1 MAPHLAPR
9 TSHLAQARKA
19 SRPMIL
25 EPWQWALG
33 LLCAGM
39 NGVAKTGV
47 PGLGI
52 LVVPLMLYVVTDPRL
67 SPGVVLP
74 LLCLADLF
82 AVLYYRRHAQWDRVL
97 KLVPWVAV
105 GLGFGMAGLWAV
117 DRLGISD
124 ALLTKVI
131 GAIVLVMI
139 VMQVVRRRAVA
150 KDPAATGDAPSASP
164 LKAALFGTATG
175 FATYIANAAGPVMNL
190 YLLSMALPKSE
201 FMGTGAWFFF
211 IINLVKV
218 PQFVLQERI
227 TIETLWIDLC
237 LVPAVI
243 AGAFLGRWL
252 FTRIPQAVFEKVII
266 GLAFVATIA
275 LFLR

>member
-1 MAPHLAPR
+1 V
-9 TSHLAQARKA
+9 
-19 SRPMIL
+19 IL

-33 LLCAGM
+33 FLCAAM

-82 AVLYYRRHAQWDRVL
+82 AVVYYRRHAQWDRVL

-105 GLGFGMAGLWAV
+105 GLGFGMAGLWAQQ
-117 DRLGISD
+117 RFAISEVV
-124 ALLTKVI
+124 LTQAIAV
-131 GAIVLVMI
+131 IVLAMI
-139 VMQVVRRRAVA
+139 IMQVWRKWRA
-150 KDPAATGDAPSASP
+150 AADEVPTAPSP
-164 LKAALFGTATG
+164 VKAAVFGTATG
-175 FATYIANAAGPVMNL
+175 FSTYLANAAGPVMNL
-190 YLLSMALPKSE
+190 YLLSMALPKHE
-201 FMGTGAWFFF
+201 FMGTAAWFFF
-211 IINLVKV
+211 VINLVKI
-218 PQFVLQERI
+218 PQFVMQERI
-227 TIETLWIDLC
+227 TAETLWLDLC
-237 LVPAVI
+237 LAPAVI

-252 FTRIPQAVFEKVII
+252 FSRIPQALFERIII
-266 GLAFVATIA
+266 GLAFVATVT

>member
-1 MAPHLAPR
+1 
-9 TSHLAQARKA
+9 
-19 SRPMIL
+19 MIL

-33 LLCAGM
+33 FLCAAM

-52 LVVPLMLYVVTDPRL
+52 LVVPLMLFVVTDPRI

-97 KLVPWVAV
+97 KLVPWVGL

-117 DRLGISD
+117 DRFGIGD

-131 GAIVLVMI
+131 GVIVLVMI
-139 VMQVVRRRAVA
+139 VMQVIRKWKGA
-150 KDPAATGDAPSASP
+150 DAAPTTPSP
-164 LKAALFGTATG
+164 VKAAAFGIATG

-211 IINLVKV
+211 VINLVKV
-218 PQFVLQERI
+218 PQFVMQGRI
-227 TIETLWIDLC
+227 TAETLWIDLW
-237 LVPAVI
+237 LAPAVI
-243 AGAFLGRWL
+243 AGALLGRWL
-252 FTRIPQAVFEKVII
+252 FSRIPQALFEKIII
-266 GLAFVATIA
+266 GLAFVATIT
-275 LFLR
+275 LFVR

>member
-1 MAPHLAPR
+1 
-9 TSHLAQARKA
+9 
-19 SRPMIL
+19 MIL

-33 LLCAGM
+33 LLCACM

-82 AVLYYRRHAQWDRVL
+82 AVVYYRRHAQWDRVL

-105 GLGFGMAGLWAV
+105 GLGFGMVGLWAQLRY
-117 DRLGISD
+117 DISEVV
-124 ALLTKVI
+124 LTQTI
-131 GAIVLVMI
+131 GVIVLVMI
-139 VMQVVRRRAVA
+139 ILQLVRKWKQTDEAV
-150 KDPAATGDAPSASP
+150 PTTASSV
-164 LKAALFGTATG
+164 KAALYGSGTG

-190 YLLSMALPKSE
+190 YLLSMTLPKRE
-201 FMGTGAWFFF
+201 FMGTAAWFFF
-211 IINLVKV
+211 VINLVKV
-218 PQFVLQERI
+218 PQFIMQERI
-227 TIETLWIDLC
+227 TAETLVLDLW
-237 LVPAVI
+237 LAPAVI
-243 AGAFLGRWL
+243 VGAFLGRWL
-252 FTRIPQAVFEKVII
+252 FTRIPQALFEQIII

>member
-1 MAPHLAPR
+1 
-9 TSHLAQARKA
+9 
-19 SRPMIL
+19 MIL

-33 LLCAGM
+33 FLCAAM

-82 AVLYYRRHAQWDRVL
+82 AVLYYRRHAQWDRVF

-105 GLGFGMAGLWAV
+105 GLGFGMVGLWAQE
-117 DRLGISD
+117 RFGITEVV
-124 ALLTKVI
+124 LTQAIAV
-131 GAIVLVMI
+131 IVLVMI
-139 VMQVVRRRAVA
+139 IMQVVRKWRAPTTEDEV
-150 KDPAATGDAPSASP
+150 PTTASP
-164 LKAALFGTATG
+164 VKAAAYGSATG
-175 FATYIANAAGPVMNL
+175 FATYLANAAGPVMNL
-190 YLLSMALPKSE
+190 YLLSMALPKRE
-201 FMGTGAWFFF
+201 FMGTAAWFFF
-211 IINLVKV
+211 VINLVKV
-218 PQFVLQERI
+218 PQFVAQERI
-227 TIETLWIDLC
+227 TAETLWLDLC
-237 LVPAVI
+237 LAPAVI
-243 AGAFLGRWL
+243 VGAFIGRWL
-252 FTRIPQAVFEKVII
+252 FTRIPQALFEKIII